1 VTLTCSDGAIEVGVD
16 PDMDWFTYIPAR
28 PLSDFVELFWF
39 YQSYAPPHGME
50 RVLPTGTMELVTV
63 LGNADAP
70 GGGPIVSGAH
80 SQSFTL
86 DTSRPMSVVGVHF
99 RPGGAFP
106 FLGVPAGE
114 LHNAQVSLDALWG
127 AKAGELRERLLEA
140 KSAAAK
146 FRILEQ
152 TLLSRAKAPLLRH
165 PAVDFAIKEFVRVP
179 HARTIAD
186 VTAQSA
192 LSPRRFIRIF
202 ADQVGL
208 TPKLFCRVRRFQ
220 EVLRT
225 IQSRQE
231 VDWADVAVACGYYDQ
246 PHFIADF
253 KAFSGLNPTAYL
265 RIRGEHLNHV
275 PLVDSG

>member
-1 VTLTCSDGAIEVGVD
+1 
-16 PDMDWFTYIPAR
+16 
-28 PLSDFVELFWF
+28 
-39 YQSYAPPHGME
+39 
-50 RVLPTGTMELVTV
+50 
-63 LGNADAP
+63 
-70 GGGPIVSGAH
+70 
-80 SQSFTL
+80 
-86 DTSRPMSVVGVHF
+86 
-99 RPGGAFP
+99 
-106 FLGVPAGE
+106 
-114 LHNAQVSLDALWG
+114 
-127 AKAGELRERLLEA
+127 LRERLLEA